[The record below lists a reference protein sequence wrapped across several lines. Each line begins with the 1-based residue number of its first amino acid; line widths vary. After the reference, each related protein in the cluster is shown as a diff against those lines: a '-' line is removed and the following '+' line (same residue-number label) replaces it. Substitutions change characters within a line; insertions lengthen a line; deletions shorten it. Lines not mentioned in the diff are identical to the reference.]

1 MLALGLFQERT
12 FSAANVV
19 TACQFFT
26 FMGSLFVLSL
36 FLQQVKHYSPSLTG
50 VALLPGFGF
59 ALLASSLSGRLL
71 ASIGSKRVM
80 IIGLL
85 LSALACFGL
94 VLVDTRTSYVL
105 FACLLAVW
113 GFGLALVLPAITE
126 AALSHTPRAQS
137 GITSGMLNVSKQVG
151 GVIGVAILG
160 ALVGNQLT
168 FLPGMHLAFVI
179 AGGLLV
185 LALAVGWVFMAE
197 PARRQP
203 TCEHSI
209 TFGDACLL
217 EQSESIT
224 SELTVK

>member
-1 MLALGLFQERT
+1 
-12 FSAANVV
+12 
-19 TACQFFT
+19 
-26 FMGSLFVLSL
+26 
-36 FLQQVKHYSPSLTG
+36 
-50 VALLPGFGF
+50 
-59 ALLASSLSGRLL
+59 
-71 ASIGSKRVM
+71 
-80 IIGLL
+80 
-85 LSALACFGL
+85 
-94 VLVDTRTSYVL
+94 
-105 FACLLAVW
+105 
-113 GFGLALVLPAITE
+113 
-126 AALSHTPRAQS
+126 
-137 GITSGMLNVSKQVG
+137 MLNVSKQVG